1 MVDVVRRRAPVRSLP
16 DPVRVAGRVPGQDAE
31 EIADSR
37 AALAAREAAR
47 LARLDRGGAPDGS
60 GSRVGEYPRD
70 ATASLAYSPRVA
82 PLSPDVCVTHTVEH
96 KPAPARAVGAG
107 RIDAT
112 IRHRCDRIPHA
123 PELPAT
129 RYAGTPGYSG
139 GIAPYRCTVNDGGKA
154 TGRAAKNAARAED
167 AGFALAAELSAAR
180 DAAAWA
186 RVACSTAR
194 DGRTYQGARNV
205 LRALATAYGL
215 PFDPPRRGESIDLP
229 AAPPVWGEPG
239 DGVNETARARVRAV
253 IACVRDR

>member
-1 MVDVVRRRAPVRSLP
+1 MVDVVHRRAPVRSLP
-16 DPVRVAGRVPGQDAE
+16 DPVRVASRVPGQDAE

-37 AALAAREAAR
+37 AAFAAREAAR
-47 LARLDRGGAPDGS
+47 LARLDRVGAPDGS

-70 ATASLAYSPRVA
+70 AIASLAYSPRVA
-82 PLSPDVCVTHTVEH
+82 PLVPDRFDTVPH
-96 KPAPARAVGAG
+96 KPALARAVGAG
-107 RIDAT
+107 RIDAA
-112 IRHRCDRIPHA
+112 IRRRCNRIPQA
-123 PELPAT
+123 PEAPAT

-139 GIAPYRCTVNDGGKA
+139 GIAPYRCTAKQGGKA
-154 TGRAAKNAARAED
+154 TGRAVNNAVRAEN

-205 LRALATAYGL
+205 LRALAAAYGL
-215 PFDPPRRGESIDLP
+215 PFDPPRRGESVTLP
-229 AAPPVWGEPG
+229 DAPPVWGEPG

>member
-1 MVDVVRRRAPVRSLP
+1 MVDVVHRRAPVRSLP
-16 DPVRVAGRVPGQDAE
+16 DPARVASRVPGQDAN
-31 EIADSR
+31 EIADVR
-37 AALAAREAAR
+37 AAFAAREAAR
-47 LARLDRGGAPDGS
+47 LARLDRVGAPDGS
-60 GSRVGEYPRD
+60 GSRVGELPRD
-70 ATASLAYSPRVA
+70 ATASIAFSPRVA
-82 PLSPDVCVTHTVEH
+82 PLVPDRFDTVAH
-96 KPAPARAVGAG
+96 KPAPARAVGAD
-107 RIDAT
+107 RIDSA
-112 IRHRCDRIPHA
+112 IRRRCDRIPQA
-123 PELPAT
+123 PETPAT
-129 RYAGTPGYSG
+129 RYAGTPAFSG
-139 GIAPYRCTVNDGGKA
+139 GLHRARPTLNDGGKA

-229 AAPPVWGEPG
+229 AAPPAWGEPG

-253 IACVRDR
+253 IASVRDR